1 MPKKPVGGRGKR
13 ERYSTSVMRV
23 PDPIK
28 REVLFLIE
36 QFHRERKV
44 NKPVTG
50 LNKPV
55 TGLNKPLPRHKQLNI
70 EDYLEQLKTEDKGG
84 FASSSWA

>member
-1 MPKKPVGGRGKR
+1 MPKKPSGGRGKR
-13 ERYSTSVMRV
+13 ESYSTSVMRV

-50 LNKPV
+50 LNKP
-55 TGLNKPLPRHKQLNI
+55 LPRHKQLNI
-70 EDYLEQLKTEDKGG
+70 EDYLEQLKTEDKG
-84 FASSSWA
+84 